1 MIVTAQA
8 RPRNGDAHDAF
19 DFVEAKDM
27 RLEIRMELLA
37 ISEELQEYIYDGIL

>member
-1 MIVTAQA
+1 MPVQA
-8 RPRNGDAHDAF
+8 RPWDEDAHDAF

-37 ISEELQEYIYDGIL
+37 VSEELQEYIYDGFL